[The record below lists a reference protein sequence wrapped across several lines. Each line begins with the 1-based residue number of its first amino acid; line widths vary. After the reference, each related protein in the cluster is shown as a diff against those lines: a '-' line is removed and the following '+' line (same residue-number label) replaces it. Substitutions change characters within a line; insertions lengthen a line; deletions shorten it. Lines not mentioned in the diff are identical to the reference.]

1 AALRIAHALGVDVL
15 DGRVDRLRI
24 LARNR
29 HADAAEHARRQPA
42 AELRPGAAPVL
53 RPVERTARTAFDERP
68 RLAHL
73 VVRSGEEDVRVLR
86 VHGDVDDADL
96 LALALDGQHAV

>member
-1 AALRIAHALGVDVL
+1 SVVVGRPLADAWRRDVRPRAAAVGRLVDFVADGAGLRRLLADAQLLAALLIAHALGVDVL

-53 RPVERTARTAFDERP
+53 RPVERTA
-68 RLAHL
+68 
-73 VVRSGEEDVRVLR
+73 
-86 VHGDVDDADL
+86 
-96 LALALDGQHAV
+96 